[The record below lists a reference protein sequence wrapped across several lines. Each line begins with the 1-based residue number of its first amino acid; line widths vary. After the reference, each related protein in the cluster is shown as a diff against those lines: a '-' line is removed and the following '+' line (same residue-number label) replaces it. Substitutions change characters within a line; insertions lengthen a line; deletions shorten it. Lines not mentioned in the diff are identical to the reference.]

1 MQPLAPDEPSRIGSY
16 RLLGRLGAGG
26 MGRVYLAR
34 SLSGSQE
41 PVAVKVVR
49 ADIAERTEFR
59 RRFVREVAAARR
71 VGGPCTAAVLD
82 ADTDAAIPWVA
93 TEYVAGPTLRAV
105 VQGEFGA
112 LPSASTHVLAH
123 RLASALAAIHAAG
136 LVHRDLKPSNIL
148 LTVDGP
154 RVIDFGVAHVL
165 DVPLDSTITPE
176 GMLVG
181 SPEFMAPEQIRGQR
195 VSPASDVFALGCVLT
210 YAATARSPF
219 EAEERGL
226 HALMFR
232 IAYEEPD
239 LTGLPESVSEVVR
252 DCLAKEP
259 EDRPSVAE
267 VLDRTRNAPA
277 GAWLPGTLLER
288 LDRAAAQPLPH
299 TPRRAERNAPEPAG
313 IPDFPEPVGRDLLDV
328 PEAGIAPPRVLLAA
342 VAPPRRRAARWTAT
356 AAVVVVTGSLLA
368 LLSPW
373 PDLSSGGKDDLV
385 SVAEPEPEPAIR
397 FTGAWHWRGAVR
409 LEFHGA
415 SRPGSKGADFVV
427 GSPGAV
433 CRGEA
438 RTAELSQGDRS
449 LVLSGYRLTS
459 TEPKGSNWRQCG
471 LPSRITLWLDDEFV
485 LWQAPDT
492 SGEVLD
498 RAAPST
504 TSVGEYRGTWRSV
517 DGRTLVVQGRTIGN
531 AVIRTTGTE
540 SGRLCDY
547 RALAVDVAEEPTVL
561 GQLGLLTTYAAPVR
575 AKGCGQNA
583 GPYAYSLMDGDPGR
597 PATLVRTGLDDE
609 TVVEFRKAH

>member
-1 MQPLAPDEPSRIGSY
+1 MQPLAPDEPSHVGPY

-34 SLSGSQE
+34 SLSGPQE

-49 ADIAERTEFR
+49 ADIAERSEFR

-82 ADTDAAIPWVA
+82 ADTDAAVPWVA

-259 EDRPSVAE
+259 GDRPSVEE
-267 VLDRTRNAPA
+267 VLDRTRNAPP
-277 GAWLPGTLLER
+277 GAWLPSSLLER

-299 TPRRAERNAPEPAG
+299 TPRRVARSAPEPAG
-313 IPDFPEPVGRDLLDV
+313 IPVFPEPVGRDLLDV
-328 PEAGIAPPRVLLAA
+328 PEAGIAPPRVLAA
-342 VAPPRRRAARWTAT
+342 VAPPRRKAARWAAA
-356 AAVVVVTGSLLA
+356 AAVAVVAGSLLA

-373 PDLSSGGKDDLV
+373 PDASSGGTQDPG
-385 SVAEPEPEPAIR
+385 SVAGPEPERAVR
-397 FTGAWHWRGAVR
+397 FTGAWQRGGFMR
-409 LEFHGA
+409 LEFHVA
-415 SRPGSKGADFVV
+415 ARPGSEGADFVV
-427 GSPGAV
+427 GSPEAV

-438 RTAELSQGDRS
+438 RTARLSQDDRS
-449 LVLSGYRLTS
+449 LVLGGYRLTS
-459 TEPKGSNWRQCG
+459 TVPEGSSWKQCG
-471 LPSRITLWLDDEFV
+471 LPSRITLWREGEFI
-485 LWQAPDT
+485 LWDVPGSRGQVMDP
-492 SGEVLD
+492 
-498 RAAPST
+498 AAPSAT
-504 TSVGEYRGTWRSV
+504 TVEEYRGTWQSA
-517 DGRTLVVQGRTIGN
+517 DGRTLVVRGTAIGD
-531 AVIRTTGTE
+531 AAIRMTGTE
-540 SGRLCDY
+540 RGRPCAY
-547 RALAVDVAEEPTVL
+547 RARAVDVAQEPTVL
-561 GQLGLLTTYAAPVR
+561 GRLGLLTTHAVPDR
-575 AKGCGQNA
+575 AEGCGRDA
-583 GPYAYSLMDGDPGR
+583 GTYAYTFEDGDPGDG
-597 PATLVRTGLDDE
+597 AALVRTGDDDE
-609 TVVEFRKAH
+609 PVVEFRKVR

>member
-1 MQPLAPDEPSRIGSY
+1 MQPLAPDDPSRIGSY
-16 RLLGRLGAGG
+16 RVLGRLGAGG

-34 SLSGSQE
+34 PLSGSQE

-49 ADIAERTEFR
+49 ADIAERAEFR

-105 VQGEFGA
+105 VRGEFGA

-232 IAYEEPD
+232 IAYEEPN

-267 VLDRTRNAPA
+267 VLDRTRNAPP
-277 GAWLPGTLLER
+277 GAWLPSSLLER
-288 LDRAAAQPLPH
+288 LDLAAAQPVPR
-299 TPRRAERNAPEPAG
+299 TPRRVERKAPEPAE
-313 IPDFPEPVGRDLLDV
+313 IPVFPEPVGRDLLDV
-328 PEAGIAPPRVLLAA
+328 PEAGITPPRVL
-342 VAPPRRRAARWTAT
+342 VTEAPSRRKAARW
-356 AAVVVVTGSLLA
+356 AAVSVAVLVTAGLFA
-368 LLSPW
+368 LISPW
-373 PDLSSGGKDDLV
+373 PDPSSGVTEEAVPADDEGPV
-385 SVAEPEPEPAIR
+385 PAVR
-397 FTGAWHWRGAVR
+397 FTGAWQQGGAVR
-409 LEFHGA
+409 LDFHA
-415 SRPGSKGADFVV
+415 AARPGSEGADFVV
-427 GSPGAV
+427 ASAEAV
-433 CRGEA
+433 CRG
-438 RTAELSQGDRS
+438 TAHAIRSDGDPG
-449 LVLSGYRLTS
+449 LALGDYRLAD
-459 TEPKGSNWRQCG
+459 TEPEGSDWKKCG
-471 LPSRITLWLDDEFV
+471 LPSRISLRLEEESV
-485 LWQAPDT
+485 VWQRAGGGVDKAM
-492 SGEVLD
+492 D
-498 RAAPST
+498 RAAPLT
-504 TSVGEYRGTWRSV
+504 TRIADYRGTWRSP
-517 DGRTLVVQGRTIGN
+517 DGRTLVVRGTTIGN
-531 AVIRTTGTE
+531 AVIRTSGTE
-540 SGRLCDY
+540 SGRPCDY
-547 RALAVDVAEEPTVL
+547 RARAVDVTEGPTVL
-561 GQLGLLTTYAAPVR
+561 GQSGLLVTRAVPVH
-575 AKGCGQNA
+575 AKGCGQNGA
-583 GPYAYSLMDGDPGR
+583 SYAYSFGLGDLPVLM
-597 PATLVRTGLDDE
+597 RTSLDNE
-609 TVVEFRKAH
+609 TVVEFHQVR